1 MDPDHTNWD
10 VSPETNTYE
19 SATIHRDRTAT
30 KSGNTH
36 RNGSARKNGTV
47 RKNRTARKS
56 KTIRKNV
63 RSNGGGGGGG
73 GGQGGGGIPVANW
86 DPECRRGARFLNM
99 DARNR
104 MVQTVDLDDGE
115 FNAMFG
121 KSDDNNI
128 DLEEE
133 DPSPIHERQILGT
146 AARQLLLKIEA
157 SCKKVL
163 SDSQCEAFGLVKSLV
178 REPQLENINA
188 AFCDDSLISLIH
200 RCVEAEVKVSQ
211 AVFIQMLSFIHLR
224 AKFERFVFHNYASV
238 IAD

>member
-10 VSPETNTYE
+10 VSPEANTYE
-19 SATIHRDRTAT
+19 SATTHKDRTAT
-30 KSGNTH
+30 KSGNTC

-47 RKNRTARKS
+47 RKNRTACKS
-56 KTIRKNV
+56 KTVCKNM
-63 RSNGGGGGGG
+63 RSNGGGGG

-99 DARNR
+99 DVRNP
-104 MVQTVDLDDGE
+104 MVQTVDLGDDE

-121 KSDDNNI
+121 KSNDNNN

-133 DPSPIHERQILGT
+133 DTSPIHERQILGT

-163 SDSQCEAFGLVKSLV
+163 LDSQCEAFELVKSLV
-178 REPQLENINA
+178 HGPQLKNIDT

-211 AVFIQMLSFIHLR
+211 VVFIQMLSFIHLR
-224 AKFERFVFHNYASV
+224 AKFERFVFHYYASV